1 MATLREEFNPISDMR
16 ASAAYRTQVLGN
28 LLERYWLESQGLQA
42 VSLEHLSL
50 EGVAA

>member
-42 VSLEHLSL
+42 VSLEQLSV

>member
-28 LLERYWLESQGLQA
+28 LLERYWLESQGLQV